1 VRLTRSEPR
10 RAISKRIEPVIL
22 FAVGKTTFA
31 IAASAVDEIRN
42 LDGLVSCSMSSA
54 YLNLRKVKFTF
65 ERNRKNYLVVDA
77 NLHFHTPPT
86 RATRILV
93 LRNSSVAVLVDS
105 IDRMC
110 ELTAVRKLPQ
120 AFTGEERSWYRGL
133 TVVEDR
139 LIPVINPQGFLSK
152 AETAV
157 ALTDLVERRVADE
170 VKGLATAKG
179 VVSV

>member
-1 VRLTRSEPR
+1 VRLTRTEPR
-10 RAISKRIEPVIL
+10 RSISKRIEPVIL

-54 YLNLRKVKFTF
+54 YRSLRKVKFTF
-65 ERNRKNYLVVDA
+65 ERNKKSYLVVDA

-133 TVVEDR
+133 TVLEDQ
-139 LIPVINPQGFLSK
+139 LIPVVNPQAFLTK

-157 ALTDLVERRVADE
+157 ALTDLVGGRAGEEA
-170 VKGLATAKG
+170 KKITTAKG
-179 VVSV
+179 AVSA

>member
-1 VRLTRSEPR
+1 MRLTRSEPR
-10 RAISKRIEPVIL
+10 RPISKRIEPVIL
-22 FAVGKTTFA
+22 FAIGGTKFA
-31 IAASAVDEIRN
+31 IAANAVDEIRN

-54 YLNLRKVKFTF
+54 YRNLRKVKFTF
-65 ERNRKNYLVVDA
+65 ERNRKQYLVVDA

-133 TVVEDR
+133 SVVEDE
-139 LIPVINPQGFLSK
+139 LIPVINPQAFLSK
-152 AETAV
+152 AEVAV
-157 ALTDLVERRVADE
+157 ALSDLAPKSLADE
-170 VKGLATAKG
+170 RSGSAAKG
-179 VVSV
+179 VVPA